1 MKFVFKTGKMSRGV
15 KWNEDNLAENERTKC
30 ATMTIDE
37 PPTPF
42 NFEYCEEEEE
52 EEGADEGADTN
63 VLRLRPFSQ
72 GSSCSFC
79 NTAFRNSI
87 YYIMNIKFYRC
98 VLER

>member
-1 MKFVFKTGKMSRGV
+1 
-15 KWNEDNLAENERTKC
+15 
-30 ATMTIDE
+30 MTIDE

-79 NTAFRNSI
+79 NTAFRFSI
-87 YYIMNIKFYRC
+87 Y
-98 VLER
+98 